1 MRFFGVGVL
10 LTVLV
15 AVHYIEAE
23 SIPSRFRKND
33 YYPRKGEGNY
43 RKSEVKS
50 SGAIRDIIRR
60 NSPRYRKVLVR
71 NTNGDITF
79 SNEDC
84 RYMTS
89 RAKSKL
95 DILGSLVQ
103 SRIRGQRLQVL
114 KAWTDKVDPND
125 YSSLHYEGLCF
136 VILLS
141 LVSCCSANFKFRVVL
156 LNSFVFL
163 LTLLDI
169 MF

>member
-1 MRFFGVGVL
+1 ML

-23 SIPSRFRKND
+23 TVPSRFRKND
-33 YYPRKGEGNY
+33 YYPRNGEGNY

-71 NTNGDITF
+71 NANSDITY

-114 KAWTDKVDPND
+114 RAWTDNVDPND
-125 YSSLHYEGLCF
+125 YSSLHYEGLLF
-136 VILLS
+136 
-141 LVSCCSANFKFRVVL
+141 
-156 LNSFVFL
+156 FL
-163 LTLLDI
+163 LFI
-169 MF
+169 KV

>member
-23 SIPSRFRKND
+23 TVPSRFRKND
-33 YYPRKGEGNY
+33 YYPRNGEGNY

-71 NTNGDITF
+71 NANSDITY

-89 RAKSKL
+89 RATVSYTHL
-95 DILGSLVQ
+95 TLP
-103 SRIRGQRLQVL
+103 
-114 KAWTDKVDPND
+114 T
-125 YSSLHYEGLCF
+125 
-136 VILLS
+136 ILL
-141 LVSCCSANFKFRVVL
+141 V
-156 LNSFVFL
+156 
-163 LTLLDI
+163 
-169 MF
+169 